1 MFVWVDAAQDTPPR
15 IRQRTRTMMRPG
27 TPCWPAKDE
36 TIAALREQLAQVNER
51 DWESRR
57 TIAALT
63 QRISELPSARPASSA
78 AEWAE
83 DEEARREE
91 VGMSIRSDE
100 QRQSWWRKM
109 FGG

>member
-1 MFVWVDAAQDTPPR
+1 VGGRGPGHPAQDTAEDTYHDASR
-15 IRQRTRTMMRPG
+15 DALLA
-27 TPCWPAKDE
+27 AKDE

-51 DWESRR
+51 DRESRR

-63 QRISELPSARPASSA
+63 QRISELPSARPATSA

-83 DEEARREE
+83 DEEARKEE
-91 VGMSIRSDE
+91 VGMSIGSDE